1 MKHLYA
7 RIDPTKNIVEFHSED
22 EKSKEILSNPPAPL
36 WEVWDSLKK
45 SGWVN
50 CSYHECPKEDESG
63 FLHWWYP
70 ENDKEVLELF
80 LIQHDF
86 KFVDH
91 AEDSREH
98 RYGVDSLKRVK
109 KVMKLLDHAT
119 GVSLWNKYAPADM
132 KME

>member
-50 CSYHECPKEDESG
+50 CSYHECPKEDEILS
-63 FLHWWYP
+63 
-70 ENDKEVLELF
+70 
-80 LIQHDF
+80 
-86 KFVDH
+86 
-91 AEDSREH
+91 
-98 RYGVDSLKRVK
+98 
-109 KVMKLLDHAT
+109 
-119 GVSLWNKYAPADM
+119 
-132 KME
+132 